1 MADRKAAPMN
11 WQVARRVQQKLYRF
25 IGCATR
31 APEAS
36 YNRFNLD
43 ANAYDILIII
53 HSLHASR
60 VEGVSR

>member
-11 WQVARRVQQKLYRF
+11 WQVEHRVQQKLYRF

-31 APEAS
+31 TPKAS

-43 ANAYDILIII
+43 ANAYVVIII